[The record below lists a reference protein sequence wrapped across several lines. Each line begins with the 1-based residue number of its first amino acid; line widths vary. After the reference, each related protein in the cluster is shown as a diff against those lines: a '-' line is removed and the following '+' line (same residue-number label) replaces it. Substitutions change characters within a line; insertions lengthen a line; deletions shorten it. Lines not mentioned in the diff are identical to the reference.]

1 MLWAPNCQVLIQC
14 SIVLLNYKV
23 VFHFRFIFWNVGWNC
38 NIFAQICFV
47 MTHSTDGGEWWRGE
61 GDGENW
67 GQRRGDRATSLQRV
81 SPNRYS
87 LWHYQKF
94 ISLLLCVISVLK
106 AFSLSLWLWESLGS
120 HWWWYAVWVTETVA
134 GEGIIKTFLVGIE
147 IA

>member
-1 MLWAPNCQVLIQC
+1 MLWAPNCQVLIQR

-47 MTHSTDGGEWWRGE
+47 MTHSTGGGEWWRGE

-81 SPNRYS
+81 SPTVTVYGII
-87 LWHYQKF
+87 K
-94 ISLLLCVISVLK
+94 
-106 AFSLSLWLWESLGS
+106 SLSLCCFVLFQFWRHLAFLCDCERVWGLTGGTD
-120 HWWWYAVWVTETVA
+120 AVWVTETVA
-134 GEGIIKTFLVGIE
+134 GEGIIKTYLVGIE